1 MSNKIIAEI
10 GTPRYKDGSNPSDS
24 PNYALT
30 PNQWLYLM
38 EVDSPSS
45 PKNIRKNKLEMLPE
59 RFGELFEDIEAFR
72 SHGVFSEGIGPDGNQ
87 LWGDI
92 WEKIIATS
100 YQARP
105 SLSIGR
111 NNLSEKERYQREFG
125 IQIGRCLKYMSE
137 PTKSGNKIEILWGVL
152 MGLYA
157 SRIESLD
164 SPLNSTTEE
173 QLSNLQEI
181 LKELTER
188 CETWSTV
195 APIDQYLHS
204 KGESNLLE
212 LDRLAESVI
221 QDFGITPTDILVS
234 HLINE
239 TDTDRSRLSM
249 SKWQKERAED
259 SFQSIMNDLVSSKPI
274 KYVDNL
280 AGVLEEDT
288 KALKQEEFQGEEGT
302 DVFNSVYNA
311 DAPIPISDLNFHK
324 DRTQGKYILRKL
336 AGDKENSGRW
346 ASRPLLEKK
355 NSGWVTTDHGDAV
368 GYVLYQDAPI
378 RPLLHASMVI
388 H

>member
-1 MSNKIIAEI
+1 
-10 GTPRYKDGSNPSDS
+10 
-24 PNYALT
+24 
-30 PNQWLYLM
+30 
-38 EVDSPSS
+38 
-45 PKNIRKNKLEMLPE
+45 
-59 RFGELFEDIEAFR
+59 
-72 SHGVFSEGIGPDGNQ
+72 
-87 LWGDI
+87 
-92 WEKIIATS
+92 
-100 YQARP
+100 
-105 SLSIGR
+105 
-111 NNLSEKERYQREFG
+111 
-125 IQIGRCLKYMSE
+125 
-137 PTKSGNKIEILWGVL
+137 
-152 MGLYA
+152 
-157 SRIESLD
+157 
-164 SPLNSTTEE
+164 
-173 QLSNLQEI
+173 
-181 LKELTER
+181 
-188 CETWSTV
+188 
-195 APIDQYLHS
+195 
-204 KGESNLLE
+204 
-212 LDRLAESVI
+212 
-221 QDFGITPTDILVS
+221 
-234 HLINE
+234 
-239 TDTDRSRLSM
+239 M